1 MSYWET
7 ITAVLFHWKWNS
19 ALSLPR
25 ILLTRTLLLAA
36 SSPNCKLQLHCIPG
50 QFVVVQHIYIASINF
65 PRLWTTEI
73 TSPKWTSVLLVVSEL
88 FHLFIVS
95 ALFVGLRLQPS
106 WSCHS
111 DGQHN
116 ILMKNT
122 VHIIRGKLSLYF
134 CQVTRRNVL
143 FNLITVRFF
152 FNYCNSRMV
161 WHETYSVLKYPSSRK
176 LLLHVCFSTEKHVL
190 REDCRQNC
198 NLSHSGEMHL
208 VMDCLSH
215 TAQSVAGCGGGFKI
229 RRSAFIFHY
238 FQDSWCQCG
247 NICVYIKTVLYFSH
261 WEAAAFSAC
270 MFCDKRSWAGSE
282 TIWAL
287 YMCRNA
293 KEKKGLLSSSLPYK

>member
-215 TAQSVAGCGGGFKI
+215 TAHECCRVW
-229 RRSAFIFHY
+229 RRIQDQTICFHISLLPGLVMPMWKY
-238 FQDSWCQCG
+238 LRLYK
-247 NICVYIKTVLYFSH
+247 NRTVLFPLRGCSIFSLYVL
-261 WEAAAFSAC
+261 WQ
-270 MFCDKRSWAGSE
+270 KVLGW
-282 TIWAL
+282 IWNHLCTL
-287 YMCRNA
+287 YVLKC
-293 KEKKGLLSSSLPYK
+293 